1 MRYRNLGTSG
11 CKVSTLA
18 LGSWL
23 TLGGSVEQ
31 RTTDALVRQ
40 AFDAGINF
48 FDTADIYNRGEAELA
63 LGKALAPLRR
73 QDLVLATKLFWP
85 MSDNVNDKGLSR
97 KHVMESCHASLRRL
111 GTDYIDLYQCHRYDA
126 ETPVDE
132 TARAMEDL
140 IRQGK
145 VLYWGVSVW
154 TAPQI
159 RAACERSEHWGGF
172 RPVTNQP
179 QYSLLERGIEADIMA
194 TSWSLGMSQVVWS
207 PLAQGLLTGKY
218 AGGVIPKGSRAADER
233 NNKFL
238 LPLLNPDN
246 LKRAAHLA
254 AVARECGLTS
264 AQLALAWVLRRPEVA
279 SALVGATSTAQLAE
293 NLKAADVDVPAE
305 AFARLEA
312 GAAVA
317 VTAG

>member
-1 MRYRNLGTSG
+1 MRYRNLGASG

-23 TLGGSVEQ
+23 TLGSSVDQ
-31 RTTDALVRQ
+31 RTTDALVRA

-63 LGKALAPLRR
+63 LGRALAPLRR
-73 QDLVLATKLFWP
+73 QDLVLATKAFWP

-97 KHVMESCHASLRRL
+97 KHLMEACHASLRRL
-111 GTDYIDLYQCHRYDA
+111 QTDYVDLYQCHRFDP
-126 ETPVDE
+126 ETPVHE
-132 TARAMEDL
+132 TVRAMEDL

-154 TAPQI
+154 SASQI
-159 RAACERSEHWGGF
+159 TSACNCADQRNAF

-179 QYSLLERGIEADIMA
+179 QYSLLEREIEAEIIG
-194 TSWSLGMSQVVWS
+194 TSRELGMSQIVWS

-218 AGGVIPKGSRAADER
+218 AGGVVPKGSRAADER
-233 NNKFL
+233 HNKFL
-238 LPLLNPDN
+238 LPLLTPQN
-246 LKRAAHLA
+246 LKRAAHVA

-264 AQLALAWVLRRPEVA
+264 AQLALAWVLRRPEIT
-279 SALVGATSTAQLAE
+279 SALVGATSQAQLAE
-293 NLKAADVDVPAE
+293 NLRAADVDLAPDVV
-305 AFARLEA
+305 ARLEA
-312 GAAVA
+312 GVAA
-317 VTAG
+317 G

>member
-1 MRYRNLGTSG
+1 MRYRNLGASG

-23 TLGGSVEQ
+23 TLGGTVGQ

-63 LGKALAPLRR
+63 LGKALSPLRR
-73 QDLVLATKLFWP
+73 QDIVLATKAFWP

-97 KHVMESCHASLRRL
+97 KHLMESCESSLRRL
-111 GTDYIDLYQCHRYDA
+111 STEYIDLYQCHRFDP

-154 TAPQI
+154 TSPQI
-159 RAACERSEHWGGF
+159 RAACERAEHWGGF

-179 QYSLLERGIEADIMA
+179 QYSLLERGIEADVIG
-194 TSWSLGMSQVVWS
+194 TCRELGMSQIVWS

-218 AGGVIPKGSRAADER
+218 AGGVVPKGSRAADER

-238 LPLLNPDN
+238 LPLLNPQN
-246 LKRAAHLA
+246 LQRAAHLA

-264 AQLALAWVLRRPEVA
+264 AQLALAWVLRRPEIA
-279 SALVGATSTAQLAE
+279 SALVGATSSAQLEE
-293 NLKAADVDVPAE
+293 NLKAADVDVPPE
-305 AFARLEA
+305 VFTRLEA

-317 VTAG
+317 VSAG

>member
-1 MRYRNLGTSG
+1 MRYRNLGASG

-23 TLGGSVEQ
+23 TLGGSVDQ

-63 LGKALAPLRR
+63 LGRAIAKLRR
-73 QDLVLATKLFWP
+73 QDLVLATKAFWP

-97 KHVMESCHASLRRL
+97 KHLMESCHASLRRL
-111 GTDYIDLYQCHRYDA
+111 GTDYVDLYQCHRYDA

-154 TAPQI
+154 SASQI
-159 RAACERSEHWGGF
+159 REACERSERWGGF

-179 QYSLLERGIEADIMA
+179 QYSLLERSIEAEIMPA
-194 TSWSLGMSQVVWS
+194 SWSLGMSQIVWS

-218 AGGVIPKGSRAADER
+218 AGGAVPKGSRAADER

-238 LPLLNPDN
+238 LPMLTPQN
-246 LKRAAHLA
+246 LARATHLA
-254 AVARECGLTS
+254 TVARECGLTS

-305 AFARLEA
+305 VLARLEA

-317 VTAG
+317 VAAS